1 MSAAKE
7 EKQTL
12 AQMLSVLHLMEQQI
26 DTADEIT
33 LDMCEQHFAQIKSVD
48 EKVDRL
54 LGYMDL
60 AKRQAAA
67 LKERADAL
75 RDKSKSWSNKY
86 ERLKEYAIYLA
97 NVFPEVQGRGNE
109 RTYYKRLNPARL
121 VVDIER
127 KWSTDHALDDE
138 AISLVPEEYRTK
150 KEVWVLDTAKL
161 KDDMK
166 SKSLD
171 FSWAHLVRLE
181 NLTVEEKTGGK

>member
-33 LDMCEQHFAQIKSVD
+33 LDMCEEHFAQIKSVD

-75 RDKSKSWSNKY
+75 RDKAKSWSNKY

-109 RTYYKRLNPARL
+109 RTYYKRLNPPRL

-138 AISLVPEEYRTK
+138 TINLVPEEYRTK

-166 SKSLD
+166 IKSLD